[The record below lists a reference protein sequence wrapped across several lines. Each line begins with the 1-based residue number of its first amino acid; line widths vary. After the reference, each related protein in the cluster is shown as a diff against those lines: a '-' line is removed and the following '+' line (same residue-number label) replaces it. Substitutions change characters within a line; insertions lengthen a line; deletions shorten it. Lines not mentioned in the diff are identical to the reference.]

1 MIVSLY
7 CNITDMLITGLSI
20 KLSPSNATRTCSS
33 FLPLVFMSSY
43 HRVKANKYTEHF
55 RTLELPEDSS
65 KGNVRRKYIE
75 LVKKFHPDT
84 YKDNGEKFNQIDFSY
99 RVLMKKFQEDQER

>member
-1 MIVSLY
+1 
-7 CNITDMLITGLSI
+7 MLSSRLSI
-20 KLSPSNATRTCSS
+20 KLSSSNATRTCTVIY
-33 FLPLVFMSSY
+33 PLAFMSSF

-84 YKDNGEKFNQIDFSY
+84 FKDKGEKFNEIDNSY
-99 RVLMKKFQEDQER
+99 RVLMKKFQEDEER